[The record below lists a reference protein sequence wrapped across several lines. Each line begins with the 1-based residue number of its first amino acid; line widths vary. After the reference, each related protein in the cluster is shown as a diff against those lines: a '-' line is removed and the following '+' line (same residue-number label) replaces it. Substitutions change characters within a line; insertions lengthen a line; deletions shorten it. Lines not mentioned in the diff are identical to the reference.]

1 MTTLETRMMKKP
13 PKTLRATALAV
24 LQAVALGA
32 ALASPA
38 LAADKIAVVV
48 KSLGNGFFDAVNQ
61 GAQEAAKEIKNIEI
75 IYTGPAKPTPEG
87 QIEIINAL
95 ISQKVAAIVIS
106 ANDPDALAP
115 SLKRAMGRGSKVLSF
130 DSGVRKDGRM
140 MHLSAANEAPLGEK
154 LAKMTQQAIGESG
167 EIAIVSSTA
176 QATNQNIWIEEIRK

>member
-1 MTTLETRMMKKP
+1 MTTLETRMMMKKP
-13 PKTLRATALAV
+13 PKPRRATALAA

-38 LAADKIAVVV
+38 LAADKIAVLV
-48 KSLGNGFFDAVNQ
+48 KSLGIRFFDAVNQ

-75 IYTGPAKPTPEG
+75 IYTGPAKSTAEG

-95 ISQKVAAIVIS
+95 ISQKVPPIVIS

-115 SLKRAMGRGSKVLSF
+115 SLKRAMGRGIKVLSF

-140 MHLSAANEAPLGEK
+140 MHLSP
-154 LAKMTQQAIGESG
+154 S
-167 EIAIVSSTA
+167 
-176 QATNQNIWIEEIRK
+176 